1 MTAYVGILQFTILMR
16 SSHTL
21 KDKRR
26 ILRSIKDRL
35 GHRYNISIA
44 EIEDMDVRN
53 HAVMGIALVGNE
65 SKYVETV
72 LSKIVEQLRVHP
84 EAELVD
90 HSLEIL

>member
-35 GHRYNISIA
+35 SHRYNISIA

-65 SKYVETV
+65 SKYVESV
-72 LSKIVEQLRVHP
+72 LSKIVEQLRLHP

>member
-35 GHRYNISIA
+35 SHRYNISIA
-44 EIEDMDVRN
+44 EIEDAAIRQLF
-53 HAVMGIALVGNE
+53 ATTRGTRKELAQQLGLSERTLYRRLKALG
-65 SKYVETV
+65 
-72 LSKIVEQLRVHP
+72 L
-84 EAELVD
+84 D
-90 HSLEIL
+90 